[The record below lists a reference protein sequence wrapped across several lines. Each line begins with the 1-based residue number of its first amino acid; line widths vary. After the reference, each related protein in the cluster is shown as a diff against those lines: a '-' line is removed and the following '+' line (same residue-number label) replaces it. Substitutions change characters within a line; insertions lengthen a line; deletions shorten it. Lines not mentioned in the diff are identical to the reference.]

1 VKKIIERIHPSLF
14 TQLVVRLVV
23 CVQTRRP
30 GRWDRTPVSGALNGA
45 LNGALASGKRIAI
58 MIAHVFMASGFETVK
73 YG

>member
-1 VKKIIERIHPSLF
+1 MKKIIERIHPSLF
-14 TQLVVRLVV
+14 TQLIVRLVV

-45 LNGALASGKRIAI
+45 LNGALASARAPF
-58 MIAHVFMASGFETVK
+58 MIAHVVVASGLERVK